1 VQAEHIQVVLPS
13 HPEWLVCV
21 QDSARDP
28 AFAMDDEHEVIDRAI
43 GLAFLNNLFERAE
56 VTCQYLE
63 GGHIADVTKFKD
75 ALQCRSMG
83 ST

>member
-1 VQAEHIQVVLPS
+1 
-13 HPEWLVCV
+13 
-21 QDSARDP
+21 
-28 AFAMDDEHEVIDRAI
+28 MDDEHEVIDRAI

-63 GGHIADVTKFKD
+63 GGHIADVSKFKD